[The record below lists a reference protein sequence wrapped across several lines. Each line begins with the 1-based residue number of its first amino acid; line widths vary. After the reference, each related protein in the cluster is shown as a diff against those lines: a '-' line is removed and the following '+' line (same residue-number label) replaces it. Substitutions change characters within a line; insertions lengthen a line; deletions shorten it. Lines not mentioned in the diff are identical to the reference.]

1 MLNKNLAGFF
11 AFFLGIFGVH
21 RFYLGQWW
29 RGALQFA
36 GFWALVFLN
45 AETNGDGPFPFLMAG
60 IVLAPMITAL
70 VFWAMPKKKWQ
81 KKYDKDAL
89 LEGEQP
95 LGIAGPR
102 QRDTKSLK
110 AEGVRYYRSGDYD
123 LAIEAFLEGME
134 VDATDPGVHF
144 NLACSYA
151 QLGQY
156 ADTLRHLEMSITF
169 GLPKPERIEKHP
181 ALKALRNHSSY
192 QQFRAN
198 NYRRLNLV
206 ELTEVQEK
214 VNQEEETEEVLE
226 DFQNPPDRHH
236 LKNKEEKGP
245 KTIPINEDNPP
256 EENTPPAG
264 PDLLEQI
271 TRLKELHDAGILTEA
286 EFQKQKEKILG

>member
-45 AETNGDGPFPFLMAG
+45 AETNGDGPFPFMMAG

-70 VFWAMPKKKWQ
+70 VFWATPKRKWQ
-81 KKYDKDAL
+81 EKYDKDAL

-95 LGIAGPR
+95 LGIAGPS
-102 QRDTKSLK
+102 QRGTKSLK

-134 VDATDPGVHF
+134 VDPTDPGVHF

-192 QQFRAN
+192 RQFRAN

-206 ELTEVQEK
+206 EITEVQEK
-214 VNQEEETEEVLE
+214 AQREQPEEVLE
-226 DFQNPPDRHH
+226 DFENPPPRHH
-236 LKNKEEKGP
+236 LTPGP
-245 KTIPINEDNPP
+245 KPAPKSIPIQDASPAEAD
-256 EENTPPAG
+256 TPPAG